1 MQLTKLKM
9 KIFDILNDVCHIF
22 TKVYANIFPHNT
34 RLIDT
39 IIASR
44 QADADREIVNSN

>member
-1 MQLTKLKM
+1 MCVT
-9 KIFDILNDVCHIF
+9 FF
-22 TKVYANIFPHNT
+22 TEVYANIFPPNT